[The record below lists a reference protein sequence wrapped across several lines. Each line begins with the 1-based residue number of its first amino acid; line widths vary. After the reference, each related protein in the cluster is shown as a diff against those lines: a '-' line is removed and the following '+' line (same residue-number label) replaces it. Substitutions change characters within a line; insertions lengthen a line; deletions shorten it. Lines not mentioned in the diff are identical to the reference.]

1 MFGAS
6 HACVFVNKR
15 RYSVQFKEWR
25 VDERCERVLDI
36 GVAIYS
42 TNVDLDPIAL
52 LLRERTADGDEKERG
67 KDTEFVREI
76 VVSVGVQMVQNEL
89 RHDFTGRLS
98 LPL

>member
-1 MFGAS
+1 MTSGSLFTAQTLT
-6 HACVFVNKR
+6 
-15 RYSVQFKEWR
+15 Y
-25 VDERCERVLDI
+25 
-36 GVAIYS
+36 
-42 TNVDLDPIAL
+42 DPIAL
-52 LLRERTADGDEKERG
+52 LLRKRTADGDEKERG